1 MWFGVAPRMDT
12 KRKRKKGMCLKE
24 IGLRAQNL
32 ITILSS
38 IVNMIGGTY
47 MITYKAHKETLTLI
61 MNKTFVWP

>member
-1 MWFGVAPRMDT
+1 
-12 KRKRKKGMCLKE
+12 MCLKE